1 MVAVD
6 PLRAGP
12 VVVVVDAVVVVVVVA
27 LAFGAVVLVV
37 VAAVVVVVEVD
48 APVVE
53 VVVVGVAGG
62 AGDWLT
68 RLFSVV
74 PVSAPPKIVDRGL
87 PEISSMAVMN
97 NSARTNTIATVP
109 AMARQENPCG
119 IVRRAAVGRG
129 VDDVVVAWRRWV
141 AGVSVVAAIST
152 RSVSA
157 AGAAVDAIS
166 TVSGALPPFGPDCPT
181 TSVGADDASAS
192 TEDADGPLAPV
203 PPSRRNRVELS
214 GTRTATCLTTWWP
227 RSIDWATKAVP
238 MVAAAE
244 PMATPTIVPF
254 TPKTDKITAATTA
267 PAVEARIWRIENFTH
282 RVSSRP
288 RGVQRRE

>member
-1 MVAVD
+1 VVAVD

-12 VVVVVDAVVVVVVVA
+12 VVVVVDAVVGVVVVA

-97 NSARTNTIATVP
+97 SSARTNTIPTVP
-109 AMARQENPCG
+109 AMARQENPG
-119 IVRRAAVGRG
+119 GVVRRAGACGAGIVM
-129 VDDVVVAWRRWV
+129 DAVVAGTRWV
-141 AGVSVVAAIST
+141 A
-152 RSVSA
+152 
-157 AGAAVDAIS
+157 
-166 TVSGALPPFGPDCPT
+166 
-181 TSVGADDASAS
+181 
-192 TEDADGPLAPV
+192 
-203 PPSRRNRVELS
+203 
-214 GTRTATCLTTWWP
+214 
-227 RSIDWATKAVP
+227 
-238 MVAAAE
+238 
-244 PMATPTIVPF
+244 
-254 TPKTDKITAATTA
+254 
-267 PAVEARIWRIENFTH
+267 
-282 RVSSRP
+282 
-288 RGVQRRE
+288 

>member
-1 MVAVD
+1 VVVVD

-12 VVVVVDAVVVVVVVA
+12 VVVVDAVVGVVVVA
-27 LAFGAVVLVV
+27 LAFGAVELVVV
-37 VAAVVVVVEVD
+37 VAAVVVVVETD

-53 VVVVGVAGG
+53 VVVVGVEGG

-87 PEISSMAVMN
+87 PEISSIAVMN

-119 IVRRAAVGRG
+119 VVRRAAVARD
-129 VDDVVVAWRRWV
+129 VDDVVVTWRRWV
-141 AGVSVVAAIST
+141 AGVSVVAAVST
-152 RSVSA
+152 PSVSA
-157 AGAAVDAIS
+157 AGAAVDAVS
-166 TVSGALPPFGPDCPT
+166 TVSGALPPFAPDSPT
-181 TSVGADDASAS
+181 ISVGADDASAC
-192 TEDADGPLAPV
+192 TEDADGPFAPV